1 LYIRRVGRTG
11 RAGNKGTAI
20 TFIGP
25 DEERYAPDL
34 VKALRESSAPVPQD
48 LQALAES
55 FQAKRKA
62 GLVQGHG
69 SGYGGS
75 GYKFDK
81 SEDAKIKAAR
91 KSKAKVGGCLLFGCV
106 SCLCMRLTRI
116 RYGNGLV

>member
-1 LYIRRVGRTG
+1 
-11 RAGNKGTAI
+11 
-20 TFIGP
+20 
-25 DEERYAPDL
+25 
-34 VKALRESSAPVPQD
+34 

-91 KSKAKVGGCLLFGCV
+91 KSKAKVGACDLCLNCTGCLQ
-106 SCLCMRLTRI
+106 M
-116 RYGNGLV
+116 

>member
-1 LYIRRVGRTG
+1 V
-11 RAGNKGTAI
+11 
-20 TFIGP
+20 
-25 DEERYAPDL
+25 
-34 VKALRESSAPVPQD
+34 VCSSCFV

-91 KSKAKVGGCLLFGCV
+91 KSKAKVRV
-106 SCLCMRLTRI
+106 VVW
-116 RYGNGLV
+116 RYGKCCCCVHVGVTVNQDGLVVCMTVWRCSGFIMQAAVVAFLKCGDQ